1 KVRVLF
7 WRGSADL
14 RIRSFSLYAL
24 DKYSPAVWSGY
35 DEPAGE
41 LNIGIVAPTAGEWVK
56 GKVVVNVNP
65 VTVSGTG
72 GPYIVAEWRKMTTG
86 SANVL
91 GTDWL
96 ELRTPVGP

>member
-1 KVRVLF
+1 M
-7 WRGSADL
+7 
-14 RIRSFSLYAL
+14 YAL

-41 LNIGIVAPTAGEWVK
+41 LNIGIAAPSAGEWVK
-56 GKVVVNVNP
+56 GKAVINADP